1 LLKAVI
7 AGIFLLVNYGLRLRA
22 AEPLNTTSA
31 HEPKDSP
38 SYVWVVKGIVED
50 HSLPAKDVSDAFGKN
65 VSRQFA
71 VYEVEFPAFKHAIL
85 VDPKSMVVEVDRVGT
100 NERFTLSV
108 PDLRREVL
116 RFRNRP
122 AVTQALIRNLPPRI
136 VRFFANGQESP
147 RTSGSRV
154 KDIQVFAGVNK
165 SQQYALEM
173 QFLADGYFRSASRS
187 HSAGASHE
195 PWIKVSPA
203 AESRLL
209 VFVPRKILLHQRQS
223 GENEIFE
230 PKRIQIAVRAAC
242 PFCWGSE

>member
-7 AGIFLLVNYGLRLRA
+7 AGFLLLVNYWLQLRA
-22 AEPLNTTSA
+22 AEPLNSA
-31 HEPKDSP
+31 SVHDPKDSP
-38 SYVWVVKGIVED
+38 SYVWVVQGIVED
-50 HSLPAKDVSDAFGKN
+50 HPLPPKDVSDAFGKN

-85 VDPKSMVVEVDRVGT
+85 INPKSMMVEVDRVGT
-100 NERFTLSV
+100 NERIALSV
-108 PDLRREVL
+108 PDLGHEVL

-122 AVTQALIRNLPPRI
+122 ALTQALIRNLPPRI
-136 VRFFANGQESP
+136 VRFFAGQESS

-173 QFLADGYFRSASRS
+173 QFLADGCFSSASRS

-209 VFVPRKILLHQRQS
+209 VFVPREILLHQRQS